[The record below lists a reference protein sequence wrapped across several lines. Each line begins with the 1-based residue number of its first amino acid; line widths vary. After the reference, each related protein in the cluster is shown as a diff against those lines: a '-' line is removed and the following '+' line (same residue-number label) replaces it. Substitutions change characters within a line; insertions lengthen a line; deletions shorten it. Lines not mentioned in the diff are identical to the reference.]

1 MLWHLFSLN
10 KVATLIRYG
19 NITTVA
25 KICRSHS
32 NLEAKHFF
40 VIWLCF
46 TQIQILPSKKIK
58 PRFVLQ
64 LEIFSDNWFYLNAFI
79 FNNIYICIVV
89 CILMQSWRHLNDQI
103 LHTFFYTYL
112 CNNQWQFYFSF
123 WSALLFIRY
132 GRWSWILCAKM
143 WRNLWCDSKARQRSA
158 RCQTH
163 SGTHFLSGCGVQETQ
178 SGMDYCW
185 ILVKQMQWFVSETKR
200 FFFLQEHNIDVEA
213 QAFPAV

>member
-25 KICRSHS
+25 KICRSRS

-64 LEIFSDNWFYLNAFI
+64 LDIFSDNWFYLNAFI

-103 LHTFFYTYL
+103 LHTFL
-112 CNNQWQFYFSF
+112 SVAVLLQFLICASF
-123 WSALLFIRY
+123 HQVRTM
-132 GRWSWILCAKM
+132 ILNFMCENVAKSLV
-143 WRNLWCDSKARQRSA
+143 WL
-158 RCQTH
+158 
-163 SGTHFLSGCGVQETQ
+163 Q
-178 SGMDYCW
+178 S
-185 ILVKQMQWFVSETKR
+185 
-200 FFFLQEHNIDVEA
+200 
-213 QAFPAV
+213 